1 MSHKSSI
8 VARVT
13 VALLDARGD
22 HLAQERDALGL
33 GVRAS
38 AALGVVQDVARALAH
53 VRGEEVL
60 DAELIEKL

>member
-1 MSHKSSI
+1 MSHKSSTSQG
-8 VARVT
+8 A

-38 AALGVVQDVARALAH
+38 AALGVVQDVARARH
-53 VRGEEVL
+53 VPANSGSGFLR
-60 DAELIEKL
+60 